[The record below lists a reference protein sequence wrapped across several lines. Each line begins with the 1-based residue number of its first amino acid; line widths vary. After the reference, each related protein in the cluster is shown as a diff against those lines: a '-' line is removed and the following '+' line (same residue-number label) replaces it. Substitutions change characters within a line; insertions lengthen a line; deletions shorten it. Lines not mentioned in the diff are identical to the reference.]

1 MRARNGKERERVV
14 SQINEPVEAPV
25 VNCKIEAFLSLGP
38 DEIKQALRSGECIS
52 FRRKNEESCQNFSLE
67 EAKVF
72 CDENGNAIDYVLP
85 YCDPEA
91 ILNFAFTAGLVLP
104 GSDPTS
110 LLIGTSHL
118 ADGIEGWEDVEP
130 GFNDLLYAAWK
141 ASRSLLPPEPI
152 YVDIEAYEV
161 YCLCQCDNL
170 TCSANSGPVELN
182 PLPFLPE
189 TK

>member
-1 MRARNGKERERVV
+1 MNQKERAI
-14 SQINEPVEAPV
+14 SQVHEPVEAPV
-25 VNCKIEAFLSLGP
+25 VNCKIGAFLSCNP
-38 DEIKQALRSGECIS
+38 YEIIQALRSGECIS
-52 FRRKNEESCQNFSLE
+52 FRWRNGESCQNFSLE
-67 EAKVF
+67 EAKIF
-72 CDENGNAIDYVLP
+72 YDEDGNAIDYALP
-85 YCDPEA
+85 YCDPDVV
-91 ILNFAFTAGLVLP
+91 LDFAFTAGLVLP

-110 LLIGTSHL
+110 LLIGTSHQ
-118 ADGIEGWEDVEP
+118 ADGVEGWEEVEQ

-152 YVDIEAYEV
+152 YVGMEAHEV
-161 YCLCQCDNL
+161 YCLCQCNNL